1 MFNDIATA
9 AMTSPELAKIR
20 SKAEQGTENLEAW
33 EAAMLDMYLGSFLD
47 TIKVVYDQ
55 EKIGMHKQFDAD
67 VFESQVRFLRT
78 CWALMDTG
86 CGGVKHIAVR
96 SRG

>member
-33 EAAMLDMYLGSFLD
+33 EAAMLDMYLGSFLN
-47 TIKVVYDQ
+47 TMEVVYDQ
-55 EKIGMHKQFDAD
+55 GKMGMHEQFDAE
-67 VFESQVRFLRT
+67 VFEV
-78 CWALMDTG
+78 
-86 CGGVKHIAVR
+86 
-96 SRG
+96 SRREF